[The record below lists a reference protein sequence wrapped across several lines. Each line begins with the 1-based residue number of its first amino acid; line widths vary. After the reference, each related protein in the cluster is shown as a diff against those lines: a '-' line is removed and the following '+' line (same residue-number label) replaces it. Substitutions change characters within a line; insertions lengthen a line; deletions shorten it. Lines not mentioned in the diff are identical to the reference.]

1 MKKLTKICF
10 AVVSMF
16 LTNAAF
22 ADELC
27 LIGTWTAAEETATP
41 LEQADSAQNGG
52 LVQTASEQA
61 DSAQYYGLVQTVAI
75 VSGSVS
81 IEFAQDGTVRI
92 TYDDY
97 TAALNSAVNGRNRTV
112 RSVYSGTAEGNFMAQ
127 DNKLAL
133 GRFPE
138 VSFEAL
144 IRLPD
149 GTFVSAESGTK
160 QPPHEKSGYVFECEG
175 SDLLLTADVHRFF
188 LNAKYRGRFTRS
200 N

>member
-1 MKKLTKICF
+1 MKKFTKICF
-10 AVVSMF
+10 AMASM
-16 LTNAAF
+16 LVTNAAF

-27 LIGTWTAAEETATP
+27 LIGTWTTAEETATP
-41 LEQADSAQNGG
+41 L
-52 LVQTASEQA
+52 EQA

-97 TAALNSAVNGRNRTV
+97 TAALTSAVNGRNRTV

-127 DNKLAL
+127 GNKLAL

-144 IRLPD
+144 MGLPD

-160 QPPHEKSGYVFECEG
+160 QPPHEKSNYVFECEG